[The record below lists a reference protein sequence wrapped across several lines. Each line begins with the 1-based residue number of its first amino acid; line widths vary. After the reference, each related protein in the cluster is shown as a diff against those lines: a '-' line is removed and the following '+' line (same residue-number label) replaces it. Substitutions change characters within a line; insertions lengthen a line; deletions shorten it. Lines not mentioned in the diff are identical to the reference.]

1 MPPGVSLGVRYIRIG
16 CARLKDR
23 CVGWGCIPG
32 VINRSSVVRSK
43 VGNQ

>member
-1 MPPGVSLGVRYIRIG
+1 MGWGVHAAGSQFGGKVHTG
-16 CARLKDR
+16 CARLK
-23 CVGWGCIPG
+23 GGCMPG